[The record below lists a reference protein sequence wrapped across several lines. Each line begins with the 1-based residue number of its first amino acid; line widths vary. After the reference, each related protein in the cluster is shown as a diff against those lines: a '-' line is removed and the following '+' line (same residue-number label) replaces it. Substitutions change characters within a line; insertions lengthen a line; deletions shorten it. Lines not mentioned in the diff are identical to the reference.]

1 MLATERVNWRVGGMD
16 IISDV
21 DLEVR
26 EGEFLS
32 VIGPNGAGKSTLIGL
47 LSGTIR
53 PTAGAVRLRDR
64 DVTRWSP
71 ARRARLGLGRT
82 FQTSSLFP
90 ALTVLENCRISA
102 QAALGHSL
110 SLLRRPHP
118 DDEASRRGMRMLEQV
133 GLADRANRPV
143 AALSHGDKRKL
154 EIAVVLSADPAV
166 VLLDEPTA
174 GVSAEDVDGLIEVVR
189 RLHADG
195 RTIVMVEHHL
205 DLVRDLSDRV
215 AVMHQGRMLICDVL
229 DRVLADA
236 EVRRAYLGDEIAMG
250 GAA

>member
-1 MLATERVNWRVGGMD
+1 MLATERASWRIGGMD

-47 LSGTIR
+47 LSGTVR
-53 PTAGAVRLRDR
+53 PTSGSVRLRGR
-64 DVTRWSP
+64 DVTHWSP
-71 ARRARLGLGRT
+71 ARRAGLGLGRT

-90 ALTVLENCRISA
+90 ALTVRENCRISA

-110 SLLRRPHP
+110 SLLRRPRP
-118 DDEASRRGMRMLEQV
+118 GDEATQRGMRMLEQV
-133 GLADRANRPV
+133 GLADRADRLV
-143 AALSHGDKRKL
+143 GALSHGDKRKL

-174 GVSAEDVDGLIEVVR
+174 GVSAEDVDDLIEVVR

-215 AVMHQGRMLICDVL
+215 AVMHQGRLLICDVL